1 MTSFFI
7 TGASRGFGLALV
19 KELLALPTSK
29 VSKIIASSRSDSSAL
44 SEVVNSSS
52 GRAEWVKLDVTD
64 QESIKKA
71 AAETEAKLGGKGL
84 DVLINNAGICEYA
97 FQGIKSMDNLSSSF
111 LVNVQGVHWVTQA
124 FFPLLEK
131 GQLKKVANISTTL
144 GSISLAEHFVQ
155 FPGPA
160 YKITKAALNALTVQW
175 ALDHEKDGF
184 TFIALCPGWMKTELG
199 GGDMADLTAEQG
211 AKASLDII
219 FNKSQKEVNGKL
231 PKVFVERWDK
241 PAPGRANVYDGT
253 NAPW

>member
-1 MTSFFI
+1 MASFFI
-7 TGASRGFGLALV
+7 TGASRGFGLALT
-19 KELLALPTSK
+19 KELLSLPASK
-29 VSKIIASSRSDSSAL
+29 VSKVIASSRSDSPAL
-44 SEVVNSSS
+44 NEIVKGSS
-52 GRAEWVKLDVTD
+52 GRADWVKLDVTD

-71 AAETEAKLGGKGL
+71 AVETEAKLGGKGL

-97 FQGIKSMDNLSSSF
+97 FQGTKSMENLSSSF

-144 GSISLAEHFVQ
+144 GSIALAGYMVA
-155 FPGPA
+155 FPAPA

-184 TFIALCPGWMKTELG
+184 TFIALCPGWLKTELG
-199 GGDMADLTAEQG
+199 GGDMADLTPEQG

-219 FNKSQKEVNGKL
+219 FNKSQKEVNGQL
-231 PKVFVERWDK
+231 PKVFVEGWDK
-241 PAPGRANVYDGT
+241 PAEGRANVYDGT